1 MPDLTLSLPTDSLAL
16 QPEPKIDYAPRQLLT
31 PLPEPGHFLLV
42 IDNSSLEVF
51 TTCPKS
57 ADYKLVRRREAH
69 ARNAALTFGG
79 AIHEGLEKFLWKQWA
94 EQNFS
99 EEKAFVT
106 SCQAE
111 QDAAIVSFF
120 TNHPTPPDEYR
131 TVTNA
136 LSVLSAYRQRASLP
150 DYQWEIQSDDKGPI
164 IERAFELPLGVIE
177 VGTKMEDEQGEFYQ
191 PENITAPWFSLQE
204 RITLYNEFIAS
215 LPIEHQAKEKIPD
228 SAYTDDN
235 LPCIKVTH
243 IHVAWSGRIDAIAK
257 CNNAIRVIDHKTTSI
272 AGDQFVQDFAI
283 SNQVLGYVW
292 AAQQLWPELNPS
304 AFCLNAIHFK
314 KPTGTGSISNPGPRG
329 GPAALNFFRAYFD
342 YSPSRVQQ
350 WQENCLHIV
359 SDFINSL
366 IRNHFCRHTKWCFAK
381 YGKCQYHD
389 VCIQDNPAV
398 RTAMLNSDMF
408 KNVTWNPVAGR

>member
-79 AIHEGLEKFLWKQWA
+79 AIHEGLEKFLLWQWN
-94 EQNFS
+94 EQQGMEWQIDN
-99 EEKAFVT
+99 ANV
-106 SCQAE
+106 Q
-111 QDAAIVSFF
+111 QDSAIVNFF

-136 LSVLSAYRQRASLP
+136 LAVLSAYRQRASLP

-177 VGTKMEDEQGEFYQ
+177 VEDYIDMPWLTEEQSQ
-191 PENITAPWFSLQE
+191 
-204 RITLYNEFIAS
+204 IA
-215 LPIEHQAKEKIPD
+215 ANYGMD
-228 SAYTDDN
+228 
-235 LPCIKVTH
+235 IKSGKPFVKSIH
-243 IHVAWSGRIDAIAK
+243 IAWSGRIDAIAR

-314 KPTGTGSISNPGPRG
+314 KPTGVGSISALGPRG

-366 IRNHFCRHTKWCFAK
+366 TRGHFTRHTKWCFGK

>member
-1 MPDLTLSLPTDSLAL
+1 MPDLILSLPTDSLAL

-79 AIHEGLEKFLWKQWA
+79 AIHEGLEVLLKHEYFKDFGSNA
-94 EQNFS
+94 S
-99 EEKAFVT
+99 DAFGPTV
-106 SCQAE
+106 
-111 QDAAIVSFF
+111 QDSAIVSFF

-136 LSVLSAYRQRASLP
+136 LAVLSAYRQRASLP

-177 VGTKMEDEQGEFYQ
+177 VEDWISMPWADKYPRQGET
-191 PENITAPWFSLQE
+191 PSNLQWE
-204 RITLYNEFIAS
+204 KWT
-215 LPIEHQAKEKIPD
+215 QKKEVFVNSI
-228 SAYTDDN
+228 
-235 LPCIKVTH
+235 H
-243 IHVAWSGRIDAIAK
+243 IAWSGRIDAIAS

-272 AGDQFVQDFAI
+272 AGDQFIQDFAI

-314 KPTGTGSISNPGPRG
+314 KPTGTGSISALGPRG

-366 IRNHFCRHTKWCFAK
+366 QRGFFTRATKWCFGK